1 MILTFRDKF
10 IKKYKLD
17 EDKTYNL
24 KAISDITKI
33 PYNIILQI
41 YKRGYAAAKTKPESV
56 RTKDFKK
63 INNTSKTNRLSS
75 EQWGYGRVFG
85 FVMKNPKQ
93 VLKDKPDYD
102 LFKLI

>member
-17 EDKTYNL
+17 PTKSYNL
-24 KAISDITKI
+24 KNISDITKI
-33 PYNIILQI
+33 PYNIILQV
-41 YKRGYAAAKTKPESV
+41 YKRGYAAASTSPSSV

-63 INNTSKTNRLSS
+63 IVNTSKTDRLSN
-75 EQWGYGRVFG
+75 EQWGYGRVYG

-93 VLKDKPDYD
+93 VLENRPDYD